1 MAGKWLVIQAIFLEI
16 AGLSLFF
23 YLDSSVASLWSYLF
37 SHFCASLL
45 FSLFILSLLPKHY
58 QRPIIPTYFALVTI
72 QFSIPVLGSIGTV
85 LGILLALYL
94 PRHRHSAP
102 WREVNIPDLPYQP
115 INISSEALYSH
126 GGLTQVLREASDP
139 AKRLKAVMAS
149 KHINP
154 RDHVRILR
162 EALKDPVDDVRLL
175 AYAMLDDKEKKITE
189 RMNQHQKELVKAKGE
204 HHARLTLVLAQDYWE
219 MAYLGLAQGGV
230 RQHFLNKAIQ
240 LLQPLV
246 EYPADAMACRMLG
259 RIYLE
264 LEQWDVANG
273 YFLRALAL
281 GVEQKH
287 ILPYLAETSFRM
299 RRYKKVQ
306 EYIQRYVDTGTADP
320 GFIPV
325 MNYWLKGASVGSS

>member
-23 YLDSSVASLWSYLF
+23 FLDSSVAGLWSYLLA
-37 SHFCASLL
+37 HLCASLL
-45 FSLFILSLLPKHY
+45 FSLFILRLLPRRYRK
-58 QRPIIPTYFALVTI
+58 PIVPTYLVLVTI
-72 QFSIPVLGSIGTV
+72 QYSIPIIGSIGTV

-94 PRHRHSAP
+94 PRHKHQAP
-102 WREVNIPDLPYQP
+102 WRQVSIPDLPYQP
-115 INISSEALYSH
+115 INISSDALYSH
-126 GGLTQVLREASDP
+126 GGLTQVLREAADP
-139 AKRLKAVMAS
+139 SKRLKAVMAS

-154 RDHVRILR
+154 RDQVRILR

-175 AYAMLDDKEKKITE
+175 AYAMLDEKEKQITE
-189 RMNQHQKELVKAKGE
+189 RMNQHQKELVKAEGA
-204 HHARLTLVLAQDYWE
+204 HRARLIMVLAQDYWE

-230 RQHFLNKAIQ
+230 RQHFLNKAIE
-240 LLQPLV
+240 LLQPLL
-246 EYPADAMACRMLG
+246 EYPADAMACRLLG

-264 LEQWDVANG
+264 MEQWDVANG

-299 RRYKKVQ
+299 RRYEKVE
-306 EYIQRYVDTGTADP
+306 EYVQRYVDTGTADP

-325 MNYWLKGASVGSS
+325 IQYWLKGASLER